1 MSRKRGIMA
10 WAYAWSFLAAMA
22 LAQPSAASTPALA
35 FDGARLLGVHC
46 LLGPDHLANRRA
58 LQAALCD
65 RARVLAADKAPIPV
79 AVLPPGDPRLIASDT
94 VVLLVHAAVQAGDGR
109 EPLLILTARSFRAT
123 AAPSELFG
131 ATPRAVAMTADGKGP
146 RIDAALVAALA
157 ETLPWRMRPTP

>member
-1 MSRKRGIMA
+1 
-10 WAYAWSFLAAMA
+10 MA
-22 LAQPSAASTPALA
+22 LAHPSAASTPVLA

-46 LLGPDHLANRRA
+46 LLSPDHLVNRRA

-65 RARVLAADKAPIPV
+65 RVRTLAASKAPMPV

-94 VVLLVHAAVQAGDGR
+94 AVLLVHAAVQAGDGR

-131 ATPRAVAMTADGKGP
+131 ATPRAVAMTADAKGP
-146 RIDAALVAALA
+146 RIDATLIAALA
-157 ETLPWRMRPTP
+157 ETLPWRASATP